1 MEINTTNQNGPADL
15 FIARIRDRAHRLY
28 RTRQML
34 CTEAV
39 LAALN
44 RGFNG
49 GLSDAQVMAM
59 AAPFSAALGESG
71 CLCGALSGSVMAAGL
86 LLGQAHPLH
95 GRKRLR
101 DSARHLHDTFRS
113 VHGSTCCRVL
123 SRPVQKDHRAHF
135 RYCAGLTAQAAE
147 MAARLILQ
155 ERPELI
161 ARTDDESPA
170 GHPLSIGAAW
180 IRLVGL
186 FTG

>member
-1 MEINTTNQNGPADL
+1 MDIHTTNQNGRADMV
-15 FIARIRDRAHRLY
+15 IARIRNRAHHLY

-44 RGFNG
+44 RGFDG
-49 GLSDAQVMAM
+49 GLSDAQVVAM

-71 CLCGALSGSVMAAGL
+71 CLCGALSGAVMAVGL

-95 GRKRLR
+95 GRKHMR

-123 SRPVQKDHRAHF
+123 SRPVQNDHRAHF
-135 RYCAGLTAQAAE
+135 RYCAGLTAQAAD
-147 MAARLILQ
+147 MASRLILQ

-161 ARTDDESPA
+161 ARTDDGFPA
-170 GHPLSIGAAW
+170 RHPLSIRTAW
-180 IRLVGL
+180 TRLVSR